1 MARAKVTHRPKLEV
15 VANPKVSF
23 GLTPKQEKFCK
34 IYATQEVTQT
44 EAAIEAGYAKSNA
57 HAIASKMLNGRDFPQ
72 ILDRIHQLKIELQ
85 QKYEVTFES
94 HVRKLSQIRDDAM
107 ANQNYASAVAAEK
120 ARGQAA
126 GLYIDR
132 KEILHGRID
141 QMNRDEVMDEIKRI
155 QEEFP
160 QLIEHSADKKS
171 VHYEQLGV
179 YNEETLV

>member
-15 VANPKVSF
+15 VANPRVSY

-72 ILDRIHQLKIELQ
+72 ILDRIQQLKIELQ

-94 HVRKLSQIRDDAM
+94 HVRKLSQIRDESL

-120 ARGQAA
+120 ARGQVA

-132 KEILHGRID
+132 KEILHGKID
-141 QMNRDEVMDEIKRI
+141 QMDRQEVMDEIKRI
-155 QEEFP
+155 QAEFP
-160 QLIEHSADKKS
+160 QLVDHVDSKPKTE
-171 VHYEQLGV
+171 
-179 YNEETLV
+179 

>member
-1 MARAKVTHRPKLEV
+1 M
-15 VANPKVSF
+15 VANPRVSY

-72 ILDRIHQLKIELQ
+72 ISDRIQQLKIELQ

-94 HVRKLSQIRDDAM
+94 HVRKLSQIRDESL

-120 ARGQAA
+120 ARGQVA

-132 KEILHGRID
+132 KEILHGKID
-141 QMNRDEVMDEIKRI
+141 QMDRQEVMDEIKRI
-155 QEEFP
+155 QAEFP
-160 QLIEHSADKKS
+160 QLVDHVDSKS
-171 VHYEQLGV
+171 KTE
-179 YNEETLV
+179 

>member
-15 VANPKVSF
+15 VANPRVSY

-72 ILDRIHQLKIELQ
+72 ILDRIQQLKIELQ

-94 HVRKLSQIRDDAM
+94 HVRKLSQIRDESL
-107 ANQNYASAVAAEK
+107 ANQNYASAVVAEK
-120 ARGQAA
+120 ARGQVA

-132 KEILHGRID
+132 KEILHGKID
-141 QMNRDEVMDEIKRI
+141 QMDRQEVMDEIKRI
-155 QEEFP
+155 QAEFP
-160 QLIEHSADKKS
+160 QLVDHVDSKS
-171 VHYEQLGV
+171 KTE
-179 YNEETLV
+179 

>member
-1 MARAKVTHRPKLEV
+1 MARAKITHRPKLEV

-44 EAAIEAGYAKSNA
+44 EAAMEAGYAKSNA

-72 ILDRIHQLKIELQ
+72 ILDRIHQLKMELQ

-141 QMNRDEVMDEIKRI
+141 QMNRHEVMDEIKRI

-160 QLIEHSADKKS
+160 QLVEHSADKKS
-171 VHYEQLGV
+171 NR
-179 YNEETLV
+179 NE

>member
-1 MARAKVTHRPKLEV
+1 MAKAKETHRKKLEV
-15 VANPKVSF
+15 VANPKIDY

-171 VHYEQLGV
+171 NR
-179 YNEETLV
+179 NE

>member
-1 MARAKVTHRPKLEV
+1 MARAKITHRPKLEV
-15 VANPKVSF
+15 VANPKIAF

-44 EAAIEAGYAKSNA
+44 EAAIEAGYAISNA

-94 HVRKLSQIRDDAM
+94 HVRKLSQIRDESL
-107 ANQNYASAVAAEK
+107 ANQNFASAVAAEK
-120 ARGQAA
+120 ARGQVA

-132 KEILHGRID
+132 KEILHGKID
-141 QMNRDEVMDEIKRI
+141 QMDRQEVMDEIKRI
-155 QEEFP
+155 QAEFP
-160 QLIEHSADKKS
+160 QLVNHVDSKAKS
-171 VHYEQLGV
+171 K
-179 YNEETLV
+179 N

>member
-94 HVRKLSQIRDDAM
+94 HVRKLSQIRDDL
-107 ANQNYASAVAAEK
+107 Q
-120 ARGQAA
+120 
-126 GLYIDR
+126 LYNLNCYLSKNVTIRSPVKKDF
-132 KEILHGRID
+132 
-141 QMNRDEVMDEIKRI
+141 N
-155 QEEFP
+155 
-160 QLIEHSADKKS
+160 IET
-171 VHYEQLGV
+171 VFI
-179 YNEETLV
+179 

>member
-15 VANPKVSF
+15 VANPRISY

-94 HVRKLSQIRDDAM
+94 HVRKLSQIRDESL

-120 ARGQAA
+120 ARGQVA

-132 KEILHGRID
+132 KEILHGKID
-141 QMNRDEVMDEIKRI
+141 QMDRQEVMDEIKRI
-155 QEEFP
+155 QAEFP
-160 QLIEHSADKKS
+160 QLVNHVDSKS
-171 VHYEQLGV
+171 KTE
-179 YNEETLV
+179 

>member
-1 MARAKVTHRPKLEV
+1 MARAKITHRPKLAV
-15 VANPKVSF
+15 VANPKIDF

-44 EAAIEAGYAKSNA
+44 EAAIEAGYAISNA

-72 ILDRIHQLKIELQ
+72 ILDRILQLKNELQ

-94 HVRKLSQIRDDAM
+94 HVRKLSQIRDESL

-120 ARGQAA
+120 ARGQVA

-132 KEILHGRID
+132 KEILHGKID
-141 QMNRDEVMDEIKRI
+141 QMDRQEVMDEIKRI
-155 QEEFP
+155 QSEFP
-160 QLIEHSADKKS
+160 QLVNHVESKAKTK
-171 VHYEQLGV
+171 
-179 YNEETLV
+179 

>member
-15 VANPKVSF
+15 VANARVSY

-34 IYATQEVTQT
+34 IYTTQEVTQT
-44 EAAIEAGYAKSNA
+44 EAAIQAGYAKSNA

-72 ILDRIHQLKIELQ
+72 ILDRIQQLKIELQ

-94 HVRKLSQIRDDAM
+94 HVRKLSQIRDESL

-120 ARGQAA
+120 ARGQVA

-132 KEILHGRID
+132 KEILHGKID
-141 QMNRDEVMDEIKRI
+141 QMDRQEVMDEIKRI
-155 QEEFP
+155 QAEFP
-160 QLIEHSADKKS
+160 QLVDHVNSKS
-171 VHYEQLGV
+171 KTE
-179 YNEETLV
+179 